1 MRCYITLLACGW
13 LLLMPPPK
21 QQSTWMQV
29 KAWLGYTSTDPGD
42 DTKAPYSRWVLA
54 GTYASSE
61 ECYAGINWRTDMM
74 SSSYDR
80 ASKNWI
86 QQNNKDTQARYD
98 AVLLDYQRVVSSV
111 CIPSDAVKLQ

>member
-29 KAWLGYTSTDPGD
+29 KAWLGYTSPDAGD
-42 DTKAPYSRWVLA
+42 DTKARYSRWVLA
-54 GTYASSE
+54 ATYASSDD
-61 ECYAGINWRTDMM
+61 CYAGINWRNDGAK
-74 SSSYDR
+74 SRYDS

-86 QQNNKDTQARYD
+86 QQNNKATQALYD
-98 AVLLDYQRVVSSV
+98 AVRLDYIRVASSV